1 MVVAE
6 KRRVT
11 RGRFEVRLHWTGA
24 TSHVVKIR
32 RNPPKGVIATTAQNP
47 YTDTITRRGS
57 YTYSVID
64 KAGNCS
70 NQVTV
75 TFP

>member
-1 MVVAE
+1 MLLAE
-6 KRRVT
+6 KRRVS
-11 RGRFEVRLHWTGA
+11 RGQFAVRLHWTGA
-24 TSHVVKIR
+24 TSHAVKIR

-47 YTDTITRRGS
+47 YIDSITERGT
-57 YTYSVID
+57 YTYSVTD

>member
-1 MVVAE
+1 MLVAE
-6 KRRVT
+6 RRRVS
-11 RGRFEVRLHWTGA
+11 RGQFEVRLHWTGA

-32 RNPPKGVIATTAQNP
+32 RNPPKGAIATTAQNP
-47 YTDTITRRGS
+47 YTDTITRCGT